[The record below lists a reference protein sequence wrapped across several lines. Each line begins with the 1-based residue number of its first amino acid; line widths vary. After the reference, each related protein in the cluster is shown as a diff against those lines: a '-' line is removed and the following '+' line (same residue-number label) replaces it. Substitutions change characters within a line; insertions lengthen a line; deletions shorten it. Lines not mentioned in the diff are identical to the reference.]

1 MRMARV
7 SITMGLF
14 GSGSGGQTRYFE
26 CRQCGTT
33 VEAGTDVCPVCESED
48 IVEYEVA

>member
-1 MRMARV
+1 MQVARERFV
-7 SITMGLF
+7 MGLF

-33 VEAGTDVCPVCESED
+33 VEAGTDVCPACESED